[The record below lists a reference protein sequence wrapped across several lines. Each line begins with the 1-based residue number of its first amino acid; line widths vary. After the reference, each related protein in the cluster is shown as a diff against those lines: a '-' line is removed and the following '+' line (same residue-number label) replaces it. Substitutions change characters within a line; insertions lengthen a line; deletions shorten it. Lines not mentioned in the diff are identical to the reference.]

1 MMWWAVFFVA
11 GVMSPPG
18 TWQRI
23 SASIASFCLF
33 LVSTHVQSKS
43 RGSPNAPRVFLVLS
57 TALII
62 WMGAGIGR
70 EAYDVRINS
79 GSASNENSVPVVR
92 VTPSL
97 RRSPEPQTGVSAHPF
112 RLSGMRALLL
122 ESLQGG
128 HLSGRSRGLL
138 AALILADRKRLSYR
152 LRETYEYLGIAHFL
166 ALSGLHLGIIALPL
180 SKMLAALPVSQ
191 GIRNGMLLSFLCCY
205 VAVAGFPPSLV
216 RALALVVA
224 FMIRRSLCLQRDL
237 LRSLVIGCFLVA
249 LVDFAVIMKPGF
261 QLSCFAV
268 CGIALIGIPLVTRV
282 DALLPPGVLGRIS
295 RFVLFPVLITC
306 SITFFLL
313 PMILGLYKRSSL
325 LAPMMNL
332 MVVIPVTVLLYFGAV
347 YLAVPVAG
355 VRFVISYPINYL
367 SDLLFEIP
375 DAVSQRAHPA
385 LYSGD
390 IHPVVY
396 TVGMFFLSLSL
407 AKRCSKRTLVL
418 IVALSCILTS
428 LDIDGSPRGGDV
440 EPIPLRVDHHGV
452 RDMVSLRSRCAF
464 WHSGYGVLC
473 IEDEISR
480 SDAYAIVRELW
491 KRGIR
496 RVGLVIVMPGR
507 LYRQSGLLYLLM
519 RLEVGEVA
527 CSPYLLLSG
536 QELKVRLERIGLQVV
551 AVSRG
556 ARISLESHVVE
567 FLKPLYPPPSGGS
580 ISVEEGAVEF
590 RITVNQ
596 GRIEIP
602 KRFPSR

>member
-23 SASIASFCLF
+23 SASIVSFCLF

-62 WMGAGIGR
+62 WMGVGIGR
-70 EAYDVRINS
+70 EAHDVHINS
-79 GSASNENSVPVVR
+79 QGASNANSVPVGR
-92 VTPSL
+92 LPASP
-97 RRSPEPQTGVSAHPF
+97 RRSAEPHTGVSAHPF
-112 RLSGMRALLL
+112 RLSGMRARLL

-128 HLSGRSRGLL
+128 HLSTRSRGLL

-152 LRETYEYLGIAHFL
+152 LREKYEYLGIAHFL
-166 ALSGLHLGIIALPL
+166 ALSGLHLGIIALPF
-180 SKMLAALPVSQ
+180 SKMLAALPLSQ

-216 RALALVVA
+216 RAFALVVA

-237 LRSLVIGCFLVA
+237 LRSLVVGCFFVA
-249 LVDFAVIMKPGF
+249 LVDFAIIMKPGF
-261 QLSCFAV
+261 QLSCLAV

-295 RFVLFPVLITC
+295 RCVLFPVLMTC

-313 PMILGLYKRSSL
+313 PMILALYKRSSL

-332 MVVIPVTVLLYFGAV
+332 IVIIPVTLLLYFGAV

-375 DAVSQRAHPA
+375 EAVSRRVHPA
-385 LYSGD
+385 LYCGD
-390 IHPVVY
+390 IHPAVY
-396 TVGMFFLSLSL
+396 TVGMIFLSLSL
-407 AKRCSKRTLVL
+407 AKRCSKRPLVL

-428 LDIDGSPRGGDV
+428 LVIDSSPGGVDV
-440 EPIPLRVDHHGV
+440 EPTPLRVDRTGV
-452 RDMVSLRSRCAF
+452 RGMVSLRSRCAF
-464 WHSGYGVLC
+464 WDSGHGVLS

-496 RVGLVIVMPGR
+496 RVGLVIVVPGR
-507 LYRQSGLLYLLM
+507 LRGQSGLLYLVM
-519 RLEVGEVA
+519 RLEVDEIA
-527 CSPYLLLSG
+527 CSPYLLLSEQG
-536 QELKVRLERIGLQVV
+536 LKDRLERIGVQVV
-551 AVSRG
+551 AVSQG
-556 ARISLESHVVE
+556 ERISMESHVVE
-567 FLKPLYPPPSGGS
+567 FLKPLYPPPHGGS
-580 ISVEEGAVEF
+580 ISVEEGAVAF
-590 RITVNQ
+590 RMTVNH
-596 GRIEIP
+596 GRVDVP
-602 KRFPSR
+602 NHPLSR